1 VLHHDRKLCRKK
13 TRDRRGSRSML
24 GPQPL
29 LQRGPR
35 GRGAGWAPPRMLAS
49 EAGGWA
55 GTSGGRYSVHPP
67 TLAPTHSPW
76 QVMRPRAWVSLHASQ
91 EQEPSVS
98 LPDGAGGLTPGC
110 HRRRAWQRSQY
121 LVQPCCGK
129 RRPPG
134 VAAALLLA
142 LPQLVCP
149 LVVLLAVVL
158 PQACH
163 GAAVMRAGAGRGAH
177 RAPRGGGS
185 GAGGQHPRRVAWA
198 AHCVG
203 Q

>member
-1 VLHHDRKLCRKK
+1 
-13 TRDRRGSRSML
+13 ML
-24 GPQPL
+24 GTQPL
-29 LQRGPR
+29 MQRGPR
-35 GRGAGWAPPRMLAS
+35 GRGAGWAPPCRLAS

-67 TLAPTHSPW
+67 SHPLTLAGDAP
-76 QVMRPRAWVSLHASQ
+76 QSLGLPAYSQ
-91 EQEPSVS
+91 EQEASVS
-98 LPDGAGGLTPGC
+98 LPDGAGEVTPGC
-110 HRRRAWQRSQY
+110 HRRRAWQRSQH

-149 LVVLLAVVL
+149 LVVLLTVVL

-198 AHCVG
+198 AHRVG